1 MTQQINL
8 YDPALERQ
16 RDWLALMNVV
26 GLMVVL
32 VAAVGTA
39 GYLARLDL
47 PALTT
52 QSDASEN
59 QLKATREQLA
69 TLGQQAATRKPDP
82 RLEQEIAAKRLLLGT
97 RGEVLVILRQSLGP
111 EAGSSFAAY
120 LQGLARQSVAGLW
133 LMDFYI
139 DASNGSM
146 EIKGRTIDPALLP
159 EYIRR
164 LNKEMAFQG
173 REFAALKLA
182 AGKLDAPTLGVATA
196 ARPSPVAP
204 GTALPAPY
212 HEFTLIP
219 VKAKVGDKGATT

>member
-26 GLMVVL
+26 GLMAVL

-47 PALTT
+47 PALTA

-111 EAGSSFAAY
+111 EAGSSFAAH
-120 LQGLARQSVAGLW
+120 LQGLARQTVAGLW

-139 DASNGSM
+139 DAGSGSM

-182 AGKLDAPTLGVATA
+182 AGKPDAPPLGVATTTKT
-196 ARPSPVAP
+196 PPVAP